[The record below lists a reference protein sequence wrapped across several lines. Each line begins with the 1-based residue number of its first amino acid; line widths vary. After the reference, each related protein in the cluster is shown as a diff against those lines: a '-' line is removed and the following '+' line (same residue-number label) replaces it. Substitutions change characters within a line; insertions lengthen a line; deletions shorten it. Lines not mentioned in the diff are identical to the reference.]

1 MQFRSTNSSESSEI
15 REPLVS
21 FRDAVLRCL
30 PPDGGLYV
38 PDRAMDIRQLFL
50 YMDEEIGFSDLV
62 AAVAPSLLEGGLNPL
77 SASRI
82 AQSAFD
88 FEPEL
93 IRLDDDYSLLNLCK
107 GPTGLYKDFGIS
119 FLAAMLEELH
129 KDSPPALVLTAALA
143 DTGVSMAHALS
154 GRKGINA
161 VLVYP
166 AGSPA
171 EPTRGLDSAN
181 LLVTLAANN
190 GNIIPIQIQGTFD
203 DCQRLVSEA
212 INDRAFADRYRIT
225 SANTINPGRLLPQA
239 FYYLYAFI
247 KIKKHISGG
256 LAFSIPCGNFGNLI
270 SGLYAWKF
278 GMPVNSFIAAMNAN
292 NALGDFIKGGTF
304 TPHPPIKTNS
314 PALDVSIP
322 LNFSRLESFY
332 REAPAVMRNMV
343 YPASIDDE
351 LTLRTM
357 ERVWKKHRLHI
368 DSHTAVAFAAAEQTG
383 TELDWKGNVHTVVLA
398 TGHHA
403 REAKLIRKV
412 TGETV
417 TEMPSLQQKIE
428 PAAVISPNLDA
439 FKGIITRLMKHT
451 Q

>member
-1 MQFRSTNSSESSEI
+1 MQFRSTNTSESSEI

-50 YMDEEIGFSDLV
+50 YMDEETGFPDLV

-119 FLAAMLEELH
+119 FLAAMLEELY
-129 KDSPPALVLTAALA
+129 KDSPPALVLAAALA
-143 DTGVSMAHALS
+143 DTGVSMARALS
-154 GRKGINA
+154 GRKGLNA

-166 AGSPA
+166 AGPLT
-171 EPTRGLDSAN
+171 EPMRGLDP
-181 LLVTLAANN
+181 AALPINSVPN
-190 GNIIPIQIQGTFD
+190 GGNIIPIQVQGTFD
-203 DCQRLVSEA
+203 DCQRLVNEA

-225 SANTINPGRLLPQA
+225 SANTTNPGRLLPQA

-256 LAFSIPCGNFGNLI
+256 LAFSIPCGNFGNFI

-278 GMPVNSFIAAMNAN
+278 GMPVNSFIAAMNSN
-292 NALGDFIKGGTF
+292 NALGDFIKGGAF
-304 TPHPPIKTNS
+304 TPRPLIRTNS

-322 LNFSRLESFY
+322 LNYSRLESFY

-343 YPASIDDE
+343 YPAVVDDE

-357 ERVWKKHRLHI
+357 ERVWKKYRLHI

-383 TELDWKGNVHTVVLA
+383 AELDWKGNVHTVVLA

-403 REAKLIRKV
+403 REAELIRKV

-417 TEMPSLQQKIE
+417 AEMPSLQQKIE
-428 PAAVISPNLDA
+428 PVAVISPNLDA
-439 FKGIITRLMKHT
+439 FKEIITQSMKHT